1 VHQIERFGP
10 QVQPREPGRTVAIP
24 QVGGLHHRYERR
36 AALKTVKAV
45 IVRAEDVR
53 FYERLLALEVTI
65 ATDGR
70 AVNPVSFAAGK
81 PFVTCANARK

>member
-1 VHQIERFGP
+1 MHQIERFGP

-53 FYERLLALEVTI
+53 RYERLLALEVTI

-70 AVNPVSFAAGK
+70 AVNLVSCAAGK

>member
-10 QVQPREPGRTVAIP
+10 QVQPRELGRTVAIP
-24 QVGGLHHRYERR
+24 QVGSLHHRYERR

-53 FYERLLALEVTI
+53 RYERLLALAVTI

-70 AVNPVSFAAGK
+70 AVNPVSFATGK
-81 PFVTCANARK
+81 PFVTCAKARK

>member
-1 VHQIERFGP
+1 V
-10 QVQPREPGRTVAIP
+10 
-24 QVGGLHHRYERR
+24 RR
-36 AALKTVKAV
+36 
-45 IVRAEDVR
+45 
-53 FYERLLALEVTI
+53 YERLLVLEVTI

>member
-10 QVQPREPGRTVAIP
+10 QVQPRELGRTVAIP

-36 AALKTVKAV
+36 PALKKMKAV

-53 FYERLLALEVTI
+53 RYERLLALEVTI
-65 ATDGR
+65 ATDRR
-70 AVNPVSFAAGK
+70 AVNPVSFDAGK